1 MILRLDHVGLA
12 TDDPGGV
19 GGFLSTLGL
28 RKYDEGH
35 ADDYGVACEFWQ
47 FAGGLGNPAVEVV
60 SPSRERSEI
69 SGRLERQGPGLYHLA
84 FEVDDLDSERTRL
97 RGEGWKAVDA
107 TPCGEPARACG
118 WRSCTPRTPPTSW
131 SSWCTTPRR
140 PGARM
145 ITLDD
150 VRAAAL
156 HLPRTQEHLIRE
168 YVKFR
173 VGRIV
178 YASVSPDETAMGFA
192 FPREERELLIASEP
206 EKYQLPRTSDLRY
219 NWVQLRMAAF
229 APEELGPLVVD
240 AWLMAVPRSVG
251 EAYLDSLTA
260 EG

>member
-107 TPCGEPARACG
+107 TPCG
-118 WRSCTPRTPPTSW
+118 
-131 SSWCTTPRR
+131 
-140 PGARM
+140 GAREGM
-145 ITLDD
+145 RVAFLYAPHPANLL
-150 VRAAAL
+150 VELVHYAAAAG
-156 HLPRTQEHLIRE
+156 
-168 YVKFR
+168 
-173 VGRIV
+173 GR
-178 YASVSPDETAMGFA
+178 G
-192 FPREERELLIASEP
+192 
-206 EKYQLPRTSDLRY
+206 
-219 NWVQLRMAAF
+219 
-229 APEELGPLVVD
+229 
-240 AWLMAVPRSVG
+240 
-251 EAYLDSLTA
+251 
-260 EG
+260 